1 MRFDMHIHSNISDGS
16 ESLEQIIQNSKR
28 MGLDGIA
35 ITNHDTVYGLEEAI
49 ELGKEEDIKVIKG
62 IEISAYDY
70 KRNQKVHI
78 LGYNFNKTDCIEL
91 LCKSTRENRN
101 KNSLKKLDTLINRGY
116 EIDKKKIIAR
126 SKLGGVLYK
135 QHIMHDLIDKGY
147 ADTIYGNVYKAL
159 FKVGDLSKDIRYVD
173 VYEAIKAIQDDG
185 GIAVLAHLGELTDIN
200 LLYEL
205 VKFGIDGIEV
215 NHIKN
220 RIKERVLIKD
230 LARKHNLI
238 LTGGSDYHG
247 VYGDSFL
254 GQETCNEENIKL
266 NEINWGI

>member
-16 ESLEQIIQNSKR
+16 DGLEEIIINSKR

-35 ITNHDTVYGLEEAI
+35 LTNHDTVEGLDKAVEIGE
-49 ELGKEEDIKVIKG
+49 KEGIKVIKG

-78 LGYNFNKTDCIEL
+78 LGYNFNKSDCIEA
-91 LCKSTRENRN
+91 LCKKTRDDRN
-101 KNSLKKLDTLINRGY
+101 KNSLKKLKTLINRGY
-116 EIDKKKIIAR
+116 ELDEKKIIAR
-126 SKLGGVLYK
+126 SKFGGVLYK
-135 QHIMHDLIDKGY
+135 QHIMHEMIDKGY
-147 ADTIYGNVYKAL
+147 ADTIYGDVYKAL
-159 FKVGDLSKDIRYVD
+159 FKNGDLSKDIKYVD
-173 VYEAIKAIQDDG
+173 VFLAIKAIQDDG
-185 GIAVLAHLGELTDIN
+185 GIAVIAHLGELKDVN

-205 VKFGIDGIEV
+205 VEFGIDGIEV
-215 NHIKN
+215 NHVKN

-230 LARKHNLI
+230 LAKKHNLV

-247 VYGDSFL
+247 LYGDSFL
-254 GQETCNEENIKL
+254 GQEVCSEENLKL